1 LFIKILPII
10 CPFQDGSCAGT
21 TVDELPIPKQCECQN
36 GGVCQLNGY
45 CDCGD
50 FEGEQ
55 CQKGSTVSRQLIGR
69 FGSNALLAALL
80 FVSLLICVAMMAL
93 VGTNLYRKR
102 LLLFKK
108 NEAADGAVSFHGNVI
123 SFSNPVLDPKQSDAT
138 PVEYGMVQLQANSVT
153 SSTTFSNPVY
163 EMEESSDAQSI
174 KSSSVVA
181 SSDSAI
187 ASRAHSFASADMKP
201 EPSSSVIA
209 PHSDLRPN
217 IPSPPRRKLKERNDK
232 TMLVSNDEVTD
243 V

>member
-1 LFIKILPII
+1 
-10 CPFQDGSCAGT
+10 DGSCAGT
-21 TVDELPIPKQCECQN
+21 RVDELPIPKQCECQN
-36 GGVCQLNGY
+36 GGICQLDGY

-80 FVSLLICVAMMAL
+80 FVSLLACCIALMVL

-123 SFSNPVLDPKQSDAT
+123 SFSNPVLDPKPSDAT
-138 PVEYGMVQLQANSVT
+138 PVEYGMVQLQANTVA

-163 EMEESSDAQSI
+163 ELEESSDTQSMQP
-174 KSSSVVA
+174 STV
-181 SSDSAI
+181 I
-187 ASRAHSFASADMKP
+187 ASHTETSTTIQSNVPSRTHSFVSVDMKP

-217 IPSPPRRKLKERNDK
+217 APIPPKRMLKESNDK
-232 TMLVSNDEVTD
+232 MMLVSSNDEITD

>member
-1 LFIKILPII
+1 MLATIGTPSE
-10 CPFQDGSCAGT
+10 DGSCAGT
-21 TVDELPIPKQCECQN
+21 TADELPIPKQCECQN
-36 GGVCQLNGY
+36 GGICQLNGY

-50 FEGEQ
+50 FEGEH

-80 FVSLLICVAMMAL
+80 FVSLLACVVLMAL

-108 NEAADGAVSFHGNVI
+108 MKLLIALFHFTAI
-123 SFSNPVLDPKQSDAT
+123 SSHSAIQCSIPNHDTT
-138 PVEYGMVQLQANSVT
+138 PIEYGMVQLQGSVVT

-163 EMEESSDAQSI
+163 EMEESSDAQS
-174 KSSSVVA
+174 SPVVA
-181 SSDSAI
+181 SLTETSDSTTT
-187 ASRAHSFASADMKP
+187 SRAHSFVSVDMKP

-209 PHSDLRPN
+209 PHSNLRPN
-217 IPSPPRRKLKERNDK
+217 VPSPPRRKLKERNDK

>member
-1 LFIKILPII
+1 L
-10 CPFQDGSCAGT
+10 D
-21 TVDELPIPKQCECQN
+21 
-36 GGVCQLNGY
+36 GY

-80 FVSLLICVAMMAL
+80 FISLLACCIALMVL

-108 NEAADGAVSFHGNVI
+108 NEAADGTVSFHGNVI
-123 SFSNPVLDPKQSDAT
+123 SFSNPVLDPKPSDAT
-138 PVEYGMVQLQANSVT
+138 PVEYGMVQLQANTVA

-163 EMEESSDAQSI
+163 EMEESSDNRSMQSSTTVI
-174 KSSSVVA
+174 TSQTEVSSTSPA
-181 SSDSAI
+181 TTTTIHSNAP
-187 ASRAHSFASADMKP
+187 SRVHSFVSVDMKP

-217 IPSPPRRKLKERNDK
+217 APMPPKRMLKECNDK
-232 TMLVSNDEVTD
+232 MMLVSSNDEITD